1 MRIRHKVPT
10 LVSMWMLDVFCCAL
24 GCVTLLFLINS
35 RMASDAADANRNAL
49 TELAELKQR
58 YSQLELHYSQLVAE
72 HESRKAAW
80 DEERGRLLRNLNSLE
95 EDKNELTRHL
105 ALLKNE
111 VRSLQAQ
118 RDADRLALAN
128 AEKKL
133 KTTQQHLTALQTQ
146 SLQTE
151 ELLRKKQKEADALQ
165 QRIQT
170 LQTTQEELQRL
181 LRAKDDEMTMLSR
194 QLANMKKQLHDL
206 EVLQAALRQ
215 ERDAARAATE
225 QAAKKAERELQA
237 AQTRIRD
244 LTQRLEA
251 AQTTIIDLQGQKAR
265 LADRFDQLQKSME
278 NRFAGIVTTGQRV
291 VFIVDISGSMAKKDT
306 NTEDPNKWP
315 LVVETVGKVMRSIVG
330 LKEYQVIVF
339 SSSARWLFHDEG
351 NWRTYRGEESVKE
364 VIDALLKTKPY
375 DDTNLYAAFELA
387 FTLRTKG
394 LDTIYLF
401 SDGLPTSGPG
411 LTPADISRQPPLSE
425 LERSDKLSRYLLSTL
440 RDKWNR
446 PDTSQPR
453 VRIHSVGFYF
463 ESPDLGAFLWTLA
476 RDNDGSFVGM
486 SRP

>member
-35 RMASDAADANRNAL
+35 RMASDAADTNRNAL
-49 TELAELKQR
+49 TELAKLKQR
-58 YSQLELHYSQLVAE
+58 YSELVTNY
-72 HESRKAAW
+72 ESEKAAW
-80 DEERGRLLRNLNSLE
+80 EENRRRLFQELDSLRQDK
-95 EDKNELTRHL
+95 EDLSRHL
-105 ALLKNE
+105 ALLKKE
-111 VRSLQAQ
+111 VQSLQAQ
-118 RDADRLALAN
+118 RDADRLALAD
-128 AEKKL
+128 AEKNL
-133 KTTQQHLTALQTQ
+133 RTTQQQLTILQTQ
-146 SLQTE
+146 SLRSE
-151 ELLRKKQKEADALQ
+151 ELLRKKQKEADDLQ

-170 LQTTQEELQRL
+170 LQTTQDDLQRL
-181 LRAKDDEMTMLSR
+181 LRVKDDEMTMLSR

-206 EVLQAALRQ
+206 EVLQTALRQ
-215 ERDAARAATE
+215 ERDAARTATE
-225 QAAKKAERELQA
+225 QAVKKAEMELQA

-306 NTEDPNKWP
+306 NTVDPNKWP

-330 LKEYQVIVF
+330 LKEYQVIIF

-351 NWRTYRGEESVKE
+351 NWRAFRGEESVKE
-364 VIDALLKTKPY
+364 VIDALLKTQPY

-387 FTLRTKG
+387 FTLRSKG

-411 LTPADISRQPPLSE
+411 LSPADISRQPPLSE
-425 LERSDKLSRYLLSTL
+425 LERSDKLSRHLLSTL
-440 RDKWNR
+440 RDQWNR
-446 PDTSQPR
+446 PDAAQSR

-463 ESPDLGAFLWTLA
+463 ESPELGAFLWTLA

-486 SRP
+486 SKP

>member
-1 MRIRHKVPT
+1 
-10 LVSMWMLDVFCCAL
+10 
-24 GCVTLLFLINS
+24 
-35 RMASDAADANRNAL
+35 
-49 TELAELKQR
+49 
-58 YSQLELHYSQLVAE
+58 
-72 HESRKAAW
+72 
-80 DEERGRLLRNLNSLE
+80 
-95 EDKNELTRHL
+95 
-105 ALLKNE
+105 
-111 VRSLQAQ
+111 
-118 RDADRLALAN
+118 
-128 AEKKL
+128 
-133 KTTQQHLTALQTQ
+133 
-146 SLQTE
+146 
-151 ELLRKKQKEADALQ
+151 
-165 QRIQT
+165 
-170 LQTTQEELQRL
+170 
-181 LRAKDDEMTMLSR
+181 
-194 QLANMKKQLHDL
+194 
-206 EVLQAALRQ
+206 
-215 ERDAARAATE
+215 
-225 QAAKKAERELQA
+225 
-237 AQTRIRD
+237 
-244 LTQRLEA
+244 
-251 AQTTIIDLQGQKAR
+251 
-265 LADRFDQLQKSME
+265 
-278 NRFAGIVTTGQRV
+278 
-291 VFIVDISGSMAKKDT
+291 
-306 NTEDPNKWP
+306 
-315 LVVETVGKVMRSIVG
+315 MRSIVG

>member
-1 MRIRHKVPT
+1 
-10 LVSMWMLDVFCCAL
+10 MLDVFCCAL

-35 RMASDAADANRNAL
+35 RMASDAADTNRNAL
-49 TELAELKQR
+49 TELAKLKQR
-58 YSQLELHYSQLVAE
+58 YSELVTNY
-72 HESRKAAW
+72 ESEKAAW
-80 DEERGRLLRNLNSLE
+80 EENRRRLFQELDSLRQDK
-95 EDKNELTRHL
+95 EDLSRHL
-105 ALLKNE
+105 ALLKKE
-111 VRSLQAQ
+111 VQSLQAQ
-118 RDADRLALAN
+118 RDADRLALAD
-128 AEKKL
+128 AEKNL
-133 KTTQQHLTALQTQ
+133 RTTQQQLTILQTQ
-146 SLQTE
+146 SLRSE
-151 ELLRKKQKEADALQ
+151 ELLRKKQKEADDLQ

-170 LQTTQEELQRL
+170 LQTTQDDLQRL
-181 LRAKDDEMTMLSR
+181 LRVKDDEMTMLSR

-206 EVLQAALRQ
+206 EVLQTALRQ
-215 ERDAARAATE
+215 ERDAARTATE
-225 QAAKKAERELQA
+225 QAVKKAEMELQA

-306 NTEDPNKWP
+306 NTVDPNKWP

-330 LKEYQVIVF
+330 LKEYQVIIF

-351 NWRTYRGEESVKE
+351 NWRAFRGEESVKE
-364 VIDALLKTKPY
+364 VIDALLKTQPY

-387 FTLRTKG
+387 FTLRSKG

-411 LTPADISRQPPLSE
+411 LSPADISRQPPLSE
-425 LERSDKLSRYLLSTL
+425 LERSDKLSRHLLSTL
-440 RDKWNR
+440 RDQWNR
-446 PDTSQPR
+446 PDAAQSR

-463 ESPDLGAFLWTLA
+463 ESPELGAFLWTLA

-486 SRP
+486 SKP

>member
-35 RMASDAADANRNAL
+35 RIASDAADANRNAL
-49 TELAELKQR
+49 TELAELRHR
-58 YSQLELHYSQLVAE
+58 YSTLAGE
-72 HESRKAAW
+72 HESGKAAW
-80 DEERGRLLRNLNSLE
+80 DKERRHLLQRLDLLAQT
-95 EDKNELTRHL
+95 EDELSRYL
-105 ALLKNE
+105 ALLGDE
-111 VRSLQAQ
+111 IQSLQAQ
-118 RDADRLALAN
+118 RDADRLALAA
-128 AEKKL
+128 AEKNL
-133 KTTQQHLTALQTQ
+133 KTTQQQLTLLQTQ

-151 ELLRKKQKEADALQ
+151 ELLRKKQKEADTLQ

-170 LQTTQEELQRL
+170 LQTTQGELQRL
-181 LRAKDDEMTMLSR
+181 LRVKGDEINKLSR
-194 QLANMKKQLHDL
+194 QLATMRKQVHDL
-206 EVLQAALRQ
+206 EVLEATLRQ
-215 ERDAARAATE
+215 ERDAARTATE
-225 QAAKKAERELQA
+225 QAAKKAETELQA
-237 AQTRIRD
+237 AQTRIRE
-244 LTQRLEA
+244 LTQRLDA
-251 AQTTIIDLQGQKAR
+251 AQTTIIDLQNQNIR

-291 VFIVDISGSMAKKDT
+291 VFIVDISGSMAKKDIHT
-306 NTEDPNKWP
+306 GDPDKWP

-339 SSSARWLFHDEG
+339 SSSARWLFHDAG
-351 NWRTYRGEESVKE
+351 NWRAFRGEESVKE

-387 FTLRTKG
+387 FTLRLKG

-425 LERSDKLSRYLLSTL
+425 LERSDKLSRHLLSTL
-440 RDKWNR
+440 RDQWNR
-446 PDTSQPR
+446 PDHTRAR

-476 RDNDGSFVGM
+476 RDNEGSFVGM
-486 SRP
+486 SKP

>member
-35 RMASDAADANRNAL
+35 RMASDAADTNRNAL
-49 TELAELKQR
+49 TELAKLKQR
-58 YSQLELHYSQLVAE
+58 YSELVTNY
-72 HESRKAAW
+72 ESEKAAW
-80 DEERGRLLRNLNSLE
+80 EENRRRLFQELDSLRQDK
-95 EDKNELTRHL
+95 EDLSRHL
-105 ALLKNE
+105 ALLKKE
-111 VRSLQAQ
+111 VQSLQAQ
-118 RDADRLALAN
+118 RDADRLALAD
-128 AEKKL
+128 AEKNL
-133 KTTQQHLTALQTQ
+133 RTTQQQLTILQTQ
-146 SLQTE
+146 SLRSE
-151 ELLRKKQKEADALQ
+151 ELLRKKQKETDDLQ

-170 LQTTQEELQRL
+170 LQTTQDDLQRL
-181 LRAKDDEMTMLSR
+181 LRVKDDEMTMLSR

-206 EVLQAALRQ
+206 EVLQTALRQ
-215 ERDAARAATE
+215 ERDAARTATE
-225 QAAKKAERELQA
+225 QAVKKAEMELQA

-306 NTEDPNKWP
+306 NTVDPNKWP

-330 LKEYQVIVF
+330 LKEYQVIIF

-351 NWRTYRGEESVKE
+351 NWRAFRGEESVKE
-364 VIDALLKTKPY
+364 VIDALLKTQPY

-387 FTLRTKG
+387 FTLRSKG

-411 LTPADISRQPPLSE
+411 LSPADISRQPPLSE
-425 LERSDKLSRYLLSTL
+425 LERSDKLSRHLLSTL
-440 RDKWNR
+440 RDQWNR
-446 PDTSQPR
+446 PDAAQSR

-463 ESPDLGAFLWTLA
+463 ESPELGAFLWTLA

-486 SRP
+486 SKP